1 MNSSLSKINVLEMS
15 HVINVKLLSI
25 LIFYELINGLL
36 QETTVVK
43 TVAVIYLIHGGRWVL
58 LILKIVSGTVPS
70 FYQRRQSYL
79 LAKSKMDHTEQ
90 ARCRELA
97 KSSTFY
103 RSVYSEIEE
112 VGWEHLV
119 RLGGDLTFLSFR
131 ILDEKG
137 RLHFMEIQLD
147 KTYPKSPPSISADV
161 PYNFD
166 LQWSINSRLKDV
178 VQQFHEYLEKLQEF
192 WSTLDDID
200 KSLCVID
207 PKQPSRSISHR
218 QINIGNDCFIMLCI
232 DANNPRSLPETKD
245 KPYLEN
251 LACLLETQLPRPTD
265 VPKNDQQVE
274 CGICYAQCLP
284 VDDELGAKSG
294 SGTDY
299 TCDNTTCSKAFHSV
313 CLGDWLRSITTTRQ
327 SFNVLFGNCPYCS
340 DPVAVKINNVKN

>member
-1 MNSSLSKINVLEMS
+1 
-15 HVINVKLLSI
+15 
-25 LIFYELINGLL
+25 
-36 QETTVVK
+36 
-43 TVAVIYLIHGGRWVL
+43 
-58 LILKIVSGTVPS
+58 
-70 FYQRRQSYL
+70 
-79 LAKSKMDHTEQ
+79 MDHTEQ

-178 VQQFHEYLEKLQEF
+178 VQQFQEHLEKLQEF

-232 DANNPRSLPETKD
+232 DANNPRSLPETND

-251 LACLLETQLPRPTD
+251 LACLLEIQLPRPTD
-265 VPKNDQQVE
+265 VLKNDQQVE

-340 DPVAVKINNVKN
+340 DPVAVKISNVKK

>member
-1 MNSSLSKINVLEMS
+1 
-15 HVINVKLLSI
+15 
-25 LIFYELINGLL
+25 
-36 QETTVVK
+36 
-43 TVAVIYLIHGGRWVL
+43 
-58 LILKIVSGTVPS
+58 
-70 FYQRRQSYL
+70 
-79 LAKSKMDHTEQ
+79 MDHTEQ

-147 KTYPKSPPSISADV
+147 KTYPKSPPSISA
-161 PYNFD
+161 
-166 LQWSINSRLKDV
+166 
-178 VQQFHEYLEKLQEF
+178 HLEKLQEF

-232 DANNPRSLPETKD
+232 DANNPRSLPECRFMGSGPFVGSLRKKWQRNSRKWTKD

-265 VPKNDQQVE
+265 VAKNDQQVE